1 MTSAR
6 TVLVDGARL
15 LTDFGTAQVV
25 SLDEGGL
32 GLRYSWGEATTIS
45 WAELGTLRSI
55 EDGFPEALCQPM
67 QAVWD
72 GLGEAIRSAALTRL
86 EIVQEILT
94 GYRDGHPAF
103 ARQGEP
109 RSPFGPGFGISEHK
123 RCIAMAKQLNLE
135 AKFDRDLQRRVANGD
150 LKSGGVSDQTI
161 RRWVREF
168 KRNGLLALIDGRAVR
183 ARNSYDRIDQH
194 YQDAAIKVLDSLDG
208 DRSTISIEE
217 IKRQT
222 EVDLKKSGLAYIEPP
237 ERITRQYLSSL
248 KRERGYTTRAQRSR
262 RLRHVS
268 GTKHYPAIRPGQVV
282 AIDATRADNL
292 VYDPYTGKPYSVEIL
307 TAIDVATRVVLA
319 IRVVARSANGIEA
332 GLLVYDICRPFS
344 MVVDGTS
351 IGHWRW
357 VGLPEQLDFT
367 HVPVRAGRRLF
378 APDFSTLQGEHRIP
392 SVLPDAIRSDH
403 GAIFVSK
410 HFRAL
415 LDSMGI
421 DLLLNRGGKANDN
434 PHVERWHETVQ
445 RALQQIPGYKGRN
458 TSERG
463 RLVSMEPMLTATEL
477 EQHLRR
483 FIALDYHR
491 TGHSGIIQPGQED
504 ARVCP
509 LEMWDAMV
517 SMTGRID
524 VPQRPDLIYQFLP
537 VHWATI
543 GHDGVELKNL
553 IYDSPVL
560 GDYRSKRVGRFRP
573 QDDRAPFFVD
583 PRDLSRI
590 WFQDLATERK
600 LVYPIEWR
608 GVDRTQAPMAK
619 AIVDHVCQRIRERG
633 GNNVL
638 HRNSATRQI
647 IDELTQITEAP
658 IGPRLRRKLTAS
670 RLRVEQ
676 ARVDHAEAQAAQKRL
691 HPSPPPGPRPSGRNQ
706 QWPNLLDEEA

>member
-1 MTSAR
+1 MTSVR
-6 TVLVDGARL
+6 TILVDGARL
-15 LTDFGTAQVV
+15 LTDSGTAQVI
-25 SLDEGGL
+25 SLDDTGVS
-32 GLRYSWGEATTIS
+32 LRYSWGDVDTIS
-45 WAELGTLRSI
+45 WADLGTLRSI
-55 EDGFPEALCQPM
+55 EDGIPEALSEPM
-67 QAVWD
+67 QPVWD
-72 GLGEAIRSAALTRL
+72 GLTEAIRSAALTRL

-103 ARQGEP
+103 AREGEP
-109 RSPFGPGFGISEHK
+109 RAPFGPGFGVSEHQQ
-123 RCIAMAKQLNLE
+123 CIAMAKQLNLE
-135 AKFDRDLQRRVANGD
+135 AKFDRNLQRRVADGD
-150 LKSGGVSDQTI
+150 LKSGSVSEQTI

-168 KRNGLLALIDGRAVR
+168 KRGGLLTLIDGRAMR
-183 ARNSYDRIDQH
+183 PTNSYDRIPQH
-194 YQDAAIKVLDSLDG
+194 YQDSAIKVLDSLDG

-222 EVDLKKSGLAYIEPP
+222 EVDLKNRGLTHIKPP
-237 ERITRQYLSSL
+237 ERITQQYLSNL
-248 KRERGYTTRAQRSR
+248 KRERGDSTRAQLSR
-262 RLRHVS
+262 KLRHVS
-268 GTKHYPAIRPGQVV
+268 GTKHYPAIRPGQIV

-292 VYDPYTGKPYSVEIL
+292 AYDPYTGKPYSVEIL

-319 IRVVARSANGIEA
+319 TRVVPRSANGIEA

-344 MVVDGTS
+344 MMVEGTS
-351 IGHWRW
+351 IGQWRW
-357 VGLPEQLDFT
+357 AGLPEQLDFT
-367 HVPVRAGRRLF
+367 HVPVRAGQRLF
-378 APDFSTLQGEHRIP
+378 APDFSTLQGEHGIP
-392 SVLPDAIRSDH
+392 SVQPDAIRSDH

-415 LDSMGI
+415 LDNMGI

-463 RLVSMEPMLTATEL
+463 RLVSKEPMLTATEL

-491 TGHSGIIQPGQED
+491 TGHTGIIQPEQED

-537 VHWATI
+537 VRWATI
-543 GHDGVELKNL
+543 SHAGVELKNL
-553 IYDSPVL
+553 VYDSPVL
-560 GDYRSKRVGRFRP
+560 GDYRSRRVGQFRP
-573 QDDRAPFFVD
+573 QDDKAPFFVD

-590 WFQDLATERK
+590 WFQDPTTK
-600 LVYPIEWR
+600 LVHPIEWR
-608 GVDRTQAPMAK
+608 GIDRTHAPMTT
-619 AIVDHVCQRIRERG
+619 AIVGHVCQRIRDRG
-633 GNNVL
+633 GNKVL

-658 IGPRLRRKLTAS
+658 VGTKLRRSLTAG

-676 ARVDHAEAQAAQKRL
+676 AQGDHGEAQAAQERT
-691 HPSPPPGPRPSGRNQ
+691 HPTPPRPRPTRRNQ
-706 QWPNLLDEEA
+706 EWPNLLDEQV

>member
-1 MTSAR
+1 MTSVR

-15 LTDFGTAQVV
+15 LTDSGTAQVLSV
-25 SLDEGGL
+25 DDSGV
-32 GLRYSWGEATTIS
+32 GLRYSWGDASTIS
-45 WAELGTLRSI
+45 WADLGTLRSI
-55 EDGFPEALCQPM
+55 EDGIAEALSEPLQP
-67 QAVWD
+67 VWD
-72 GLGEAIRSAALTRL
+72 GLDEAIRSAALTRL
-86 EIVQEILT
+86 EIVQEIIT

-103 ARQGEP
+103 AREGEP
-109 RSPFGPGFGISEHK
+109 RSPFGPGFGVSEHK

-135 AKFDRDLQRRVANGD
+135 AKFDRDLQRRLAEGD
-150 LKSGGVSDQTI
+150 LKSGGVSEQTI

-168 KRNGLLALIDGRAVR
+168 KRDGLLALIDGRTVR
-183 ARNSYDRIDQH
+183 PSKSYDRIDQH
-194 YQDAAIKVLDSLDG
+194 YRDAAIKVLDSLDG

-222 EVDLKKSGLAYIEPP
+222 EVNLKNSGLAHIKPP
-237 ERITRQYLSSL
+237 ERITRQYLSNL
-248 KRERGYTTRAQRSR
+248 KRERGDSTRAQLSR

-307 TAIDVATRVVLA
+307 TAVDVATRVVLA

-344 MVVDGTS
+344 MMVDGTS

-367 HVPVRAGRRLF
+367 QVPVRAGQRLF
-378 APDFSTLQGEHRIP
+378 APDFSTLQGEHGIP

-415 LDSMGI
+415 LDNMGI

-458 TSERG
+458 TSERR
-463 RLVSMEPMLTATEL
+463 RLVSKEPMLTATEL

-491 TGHSGIIQPGQED
+491 SGHTGIIQPGQED

-537 VHWATI
+537 VRWATI
-543 GHDGVELKNL
+543 SHDGVELKNL
-553 IYDSPVL
+553 VYDSPVL
-560 GDYRSKRVGRFRP
+560 ADYRSKRVGQFRA
-573 QDDRAPFFVD
+573 QDEKAPFFVD

-590 WFQDLATERK
+590 WFQDPATK
-600 LVYPIEWR
+600 LVQPIEWR
-608 GVDRTQAPMAK
+608 GIDRTQAPMAA
-619 AIVDHVCQRIRERG
+619 AIVGHVCQRIRERG
-633 GNNVL
+633 GNKVL
-638 HRNSATRQI
+638 NRNSATRQI

-658 IGPRLRRKLTAS
+658 VGPKLRRKLTAS

-676 ARVDHAEAQAAQKRL
+676 ARVDHGEAQAAQERV
-691 HPSPPPGPRPSGRNQ
+691 HPSPPLRLRPAGRNEE
-706 QWPNLLDEEA
+706 WPNYLLDEEA

>member
-1 MTSAR
+1 MTSVR

-15 LTDFGTAQVV
+15 LTDSGTAQVLSV
-25 SLDEGGL
+25 DASGV
-32 GLRYSWGEATTIS
+32 GLRYSWGDATTIS
-45 WAELGTLRSI
+45 WADLGTLRSI
-55 EDGFPEALCQPM
+55 EDGIAEALSDPIQP
-67 QAVWD
+67 VWD
-72 GLGEAIRSAALTRL
+72 GLDEAIRSAALTRL

-103 ARQGEP
+103 AREGEP
-109 RSPFGPGFGISEHK
+109 RSPFGPGYGVSEHK
-123 RCIAMAKQLNLE
+123 RCIEMAKQLNLE
-135 AKFDRDLQRRVANGD
+135 AKFDRERQRRVADGD
-150 LKSGGVSDQTI
+150 IRSAGVSDQTI

-168 KRNGLLALIDGRAVR
+168 KKDGLLALIDGRAVR
-183 ARNSYDRIDQH
+183 PSHSYDRIDQH

-217 IKRQT
+217 IKRRT
-222 EVDLKKSGLAYIEPP
+222 EVDLKNSGLVDVKPP
-237 ERITRQYLSSL
+237 ERITRQFLADL
-248 KRERGYTTRAQRSR
+248 KRARGASTRAQRSQK
-262 RLRHVS
+262 LRHVS

-292 VYDPYTGKPYSVEIL
+292 VYDPQSGKPYSVEIL

-344 MVVDGTS
+344 MTVDGTS
-351 IGHWRW
+351 IGDWRW
-357 VGLPEQLDFT
+357 VGLPQELDFT
-367 HVPVRAGRRLF
+367 QVPVRAGRRLF
-378 APDFSTLQGEHRIP
+378 APDFSTLQGEHGIP

-434 PHVERWHETVQ
+434 PHVERWHETIQ

-463 RLVSMEPMLTATEL
+463 RLVSEEPMLTATEL
-477 EQHLRR
+477 EHHLRR

-491 TGHSGIIQPGQED
+491 TWHTGIIQPGQTD
-504 ARVCP
+504 ARLCP

-517 SMTGRID
+517 ELTGRID

-537 VHWATI
+537 VRWATI
-543 GHDGVELKNL
+543 SHDGVELKNL
-553 IYDSPVL
+553 AYDSPVL
-560 GDYRSKRVGRFRP
+560 DGYRSKRVGQFRA
-573 QDDRAPFFVD
+573 QDEKAPFFVD

-590 WFQDLATERK
+590 WFRDPATS
-600 LVYPIEWR
+600 LVHPIEWR
-608 GVDRTQAPMAK
+608 GIDRTHAPMAA
-619 AIVDHVCQRIRERG
+619 AIVDGVCRRLRERG
-633 GNNVL
+633 GNRVL
-638 HRNSATRQI
+638 NRNSATRQI

-658 IGPRLRRKLTAS
+658 VRPKLRKKLTAS
-670 RLRVEQ
+670 RLRVDQ
-676 ARVDHAEAQAAQKRL
+676 ARVDHGEAQEAQKRL
-691 HPSPPPGPRPSGRNQ
+691 HPIPPPGPRPIGRNRL
-706 QWPNLLDEEA
+706 WPNLLDEEA